1 MDFLH
6 DRVEHDFNYHTP
18 SSDGILSMQIL
29 RKLERE
35 LAHKLVDFVPTGRE
49 LSIALTKLEEV
60 MMWANAG
67 VARGN
72 E

>member
-1 MDFLH
+1 MDLH
-6 DRVEHDFNYHTP
+6 DRVEHDFTYHIP
-18 SSDGILSMQIL
+18 SSDGVLSMQIL

-35 LAHKLVDFVPTGRE
+35 LAHKLVDFVPEGRE

-67 VARGN
+67 VVRGIV
-72 E
+72 

>member
-1 MDFLH
+1 MDLH
-6 DRVEHDFNYHTP
+6 DRIEHDFNYHTP